1 MVTAAPQ
8 RKEPKIKPVH
18 GISHARKAENLAT
31 EHILNAIDSD
41 GFDCPEPITDAEKAA
56 FSYARFMS
64 EYGWRVKQVG
74 EFKAV
79 QDWLQG
85 LALNIAF
92 YNCDILQLA
101 REWGSLP
108 ENATESQEDKI
119 LANYWPYMAMR
130 LIGLWNKH
138 KVRKV

>member
-1 MVTAAPQ
+1 MVTIAPQ
-8 RKEPKIKPVH
+8 
-18 GISHARKAENLAT
+18 RKAENLAT

-41 GFDCPEPITDAEKAA
+41 GFDCPPVNTDQEKAA
-56 FSYARFMS
+56 FSYNRFMS

-92 YNCDILQLA
+92 YNHDILENA
-101 REWGSLP
+101 KAWGSLP

-130 LIGLWNKH
+130 LIGLWNRFNL
-138 KVRKV
+138 RKG